1 MAETPEKKK
10 LTTRLRDIFKRSSKP
25 PVPAEIVNDKRVQK
39 AVFKNHRRKRWRA
52 LRNIALVSTAISTIL
67 QFNPNIVSTSY
78 DDHMAARGYTA
89 AHEENFNASTVRVL
103 DRHNP
108 LLPFYTA
115 GSSVVDGW
123 KEADRQNMGLGTK
136 LLVTPIVY
144 LAGFSSGFG
153 DIISGQ
159 SLDAHSLRTAAP
171 AAERNVY
178 IRPPADDFTVND
190 FLREFSGLNLADVQ
204 FRHDNR
210 DIARVLYEYVMLHE
224 ARHGD
229 QNSSVSTALNEA
241 DADRYAFTVL
251 ATRGYDAGLLDEV
264 RDIII
269 HGRTMASVLGGGT
282 SHSTSL
288 SLMRDY
294 PTTFDAYEDGAAF
307 KRLHN
312 ILADAAHMNAEVFAE
327 GMPVG
332 NRMIQVS
339 TAMFLQGT
347 LNENSEL
354 RAANNHFRMAAIFF
368 QHASGFRLFGPMDN
382 LDQIDVNY
390 LKQPYSAAP
399 DKLAPAKSQ
408 RPPPRPAKFGSPSA
422 APSS

>member
-1 MAETPEKKK
+1 MADTPDKKK
-10 LTTRLRDIFKRSSKP
+10 FTTRLRDIFKRSSKP

-89 AHEENFNASTVRVL
+89 PHAENFNASNVRVL
-103 DRHNP
+103 DRSNP

-115 GSSVVDGW
+115 GSGVVDGW
-123 KEADRQNMGLGTK
+123 QEADRQNMGLATK
-136 LLVTPIVY
+136 LIVTPFIY
-144 LAGFSSGFG
+144 IKGFSSGLG
-153 DIISGQ
+153 DALSGQ
-159 SLDAHSLRTAAP
+159 SLDAYSLSNDAP
-171 AAERNVY
+171 VAERSVY

-190 FLREFSGLNLADVQ
+190 FLREFAGLDIDNLQ
-204 FRHDNR
+204 FKHDNR
-210 DIARVLYEYVMLHE
+210 DISRVLYEYVMLHE

-229 QNSSVSTALNEA
+229 QHKSVSTALNEA

-251 ATRGYDAGLLDEV
+251 DTRGYDAALLAEV
-264 RDIII
+264 REIII

-294 PTTFDAYEDGAAF
+294 PSVFDAYEDGASF
-307 KRLHN
+307 RRLHN
-312 ILADAAHMNAEVFAE
+312 ILADAARMNEDVFDANMQ
-327 GMPVG
+327 GG
-332 NRMIQVS
+332 HRMLHVS
-339 TAMFLQGT
+339 TALFLQGT
-347 LNENSEL
+347 LNDNEEL
-354 RAANNHFRMAAIFF
+354 RAANNHFRMAAIYF
-368 QHASGFRLFGPMDN
+368 QHASGFRLFGPMEN
-382 LDQIDVNY
+382 IDQVNVDY

-408 RPPPRPAKFGSPSA
+408 IPKHRPAKIGQPSTYMGS
-422 APSS
+422 

>member
-1 MAETPEKKK
+1 MADTPEKKS
-10 LTTRLRDIFKRSSKP
+10 LTTRLRDIFKRSSLP

-78 DDHMAARGYTA
+78 DEHMAARGYTA
-89 AHEENFNASTVRVL
+89 AHQENFNAANVRVL

-123 KEADRQNMGLGTK
+123 READRQEMGLVTK
-136 LLVTPIVY
+136 AVITPFAYAI
-144 LAGFSSGFG
+144 GFGSGFG
-153 DIISGQ
+153 DIISSH
-159 SLDAHSLRTAAP
+159 SLDAHAVSTAAP
-171 AAERNVY
+171 VSERNVY
-178 IRPPADDFTVND
+178 IRPPADNFTVND
-190 FLREFSGLNLADVQ
+190 FLSDFAGLHLSELQ
-204 FRHDNR
+204 FQHDNA
-210 DIARVLYEYVMLHE
+210 DISRVLYEYVMLHE

-229 QNSSVSTALNEA
+229 QDKSVSTALNEA

-251 ATRGYDAGLLDEV
+251 ATRGYSPDLLQEV

-288 SLMRDY
+288 SLMRHY
-294 PTTFDAYEDGAAF
+294 PSAFDAYEDGAAF

-312 ILADAAHMNAEVFAE
+312 ILADAVHMNEDLFDPN
-327 GMPVG
+327 MPMG
-332 NRMIQVS
+332 NRMMYVS
-339 TAMFLQGT
+339 TALFVQGT
-347 LNENSEL
+347 LKENQEL

-368 QHASGFRLFGPMDN
+368 QHASGFKLFGPMEN
-382 LDQIDVNY
+382 LEHIDVDY
-390 LKQPYSAAP
+390 LKRPYSAAP
-399 DKLAPAKSQ
+399 DKLAPDTSK
-408 RPPPRPAKFGSPSA
+408 RPQPRPQG
-422 APSS
+422 